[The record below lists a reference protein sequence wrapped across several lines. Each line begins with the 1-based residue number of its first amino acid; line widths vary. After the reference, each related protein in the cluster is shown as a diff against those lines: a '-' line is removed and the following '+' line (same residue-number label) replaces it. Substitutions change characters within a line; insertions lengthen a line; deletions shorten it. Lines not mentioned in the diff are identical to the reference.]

1 MRHGDISS
9 SNDTVGVAVVNYKMP
24 RLHTAAEVLD
34 NARKIADM
42 IVGMKQGLPGMDLVV
57 FPEYSLQGIM
67 YDPAEMMETA
77 VAIPGEE
84 TEIFSR
90 ACRKANVWGVF
101 SLTGERHEEHP
112 RKAPYNTLVLIDN
125 NGEIV
130 QKYRKI
136 IPWCPIEGWYPGG
149 QTYVSEGPKGMKISL
164 IICDDGNYP
173 EIWRD
178 CAMKGAE
185 LIVRCQGYM
194 YPAKDQQVMMAK
206 AMAWAN
212 NCYVAVANA
221 AGFDGVYSYFGHSAI
236 IGFDGRTLG
245 ECGEEEMGIQY
256 AQLSLSQIR
265 DARANDQSQN
275 HLFKILHRGYSGL
288 QASGDGDRGLADQ
301 SRRQQDE
308 EQALAR
314 ENLAEASLL
323 QAHLSHRSALHS
335 RFRFDPAAV
344 MDCLRAEVLGQ
355 EPALQAVEDMLKVV
369 RADIADPRRPLFSAL
384 FLGPTGV
391 GKTEIVRALARALHG
406 DAEGFCRVDMNTLS
420 QEHYAAALTG
430 APPGYVGAK
439 EGTTLLEQDKLD
451 GSPGR
456 PGIVLFDE
464 LEKASPEVVHALLN
478 VLDNGLLRVAS
489 GERTYHFRNT
499 LVFMTSNLCAHEI
512 QRYDERRQRLPWRL
526 LPVGGERRRRD
537 IDGMVRARLLK
548 TFSPEFVN
556 RLDSVVTFNWI
567 ERNVVARL
575 VELEVQRLNR
585 RLEKHRCR
593 LEATPEVLAKI
604 ARAGFDRQFG
614 ARALRRSVRHHLEVP
629 LAEHLLDH
637 HQPGDGNCTTYL
649 ASLEHERVR
658 FVRR

>member
-1 MRHGDISS
+1 
-9 SNDTVGVAVVNYKMP
+9 MP
-24 RLHTAAEVLD
+24 FLS
-34 NARKIADM
+34 DM
-42 IVGMKQGLPGMDLVV
+42 L
-57 FPEYSLQGIM
+57 
-67 YDPAEMMETA
+67 
-77 VAIPGEE
+77 
-84 TEIFSR
+84 
-90 ACRKANVWGVF
+90 
-101 SLTGERHEEHP
+101 
-112 RKAPYNTLVLIDN
+112 
-125 NGEIV
+125 
-130 QKYRKI
+130 
-136 IPWCPIEGWYPGG
+136 
-149 QTYVSEGPKGMKISL
+149 
-164 IICDDGNYP
+164 
-173 EIWRD
+173 
-178 CAMKGAE
+178 
-185 LIVRCQGYM
+185 
-194 YPAKDQQVMMAK
+194 
-206 AMAWAN
+206 
-212 NCYVAVANA
+212 
-221 AGFDGVYSYFGHSAI
+221 
-236 IGFDGRTLG
+236 
-245 ECGEEEMGIQY
+245 
-256 AQLSLSQIR
+256 
-265 DARANDQSQN
+265 
-275 HLFKILHRGYSGL
+275 
-288 QASGDGDRGLADQ
+288 DQ

-355 EPALQAVEDMLKVV
+355 DPALQAVEDMLKVV

-567 ERNVVARL
+567 ERDVVARL
-575 VELEVQRLNR
+575 VEPGGAAAQPAPGEASLPPGGDPGRAGEDRPR
-585 RLEKHRCR
+585 RLRPAVRRPCVAPQRPSSSRGTAGRASARPPPAGRRELHD
-593 LEATPEVLAKI
+593 LPGEPG
-604 ARAGFDRQFG
+604 ARAGSLRAALSDSHRRGNGWDRT
-614 ARALRRSVRHHLEVP
+614 RSGR
-629 LAEHLLDH
+629 
-637 HQPGDGNCTTYL
+637 
-649 ASLEHERVR
+649 
-658 FVRR
+658 

>member
-1 MRHGDISS
+1 PARLPVWRNVRSAGCPTRDWRRRPDGTGVPSCGTPSPPFPPVAEGVSS
-9 SNDTVGVAVVNYKMP
+9 MP
-24 RLHTAAEVLD
+24 FLS
-34 NARKIADM
+34 DM
-42 IVGMKQGLPGMDLVV
+42 L
-57 FPEYSLQGIM
+57 
-67 YDPAEMMETA
+67 
-77 VAIPGEE
+77 
-84 TEIFSR
+84 
-90 ACRKANVWGVF
+90 
-101 SLTGERHEEHP
+101 
-112 RKAPYNTLVLIDN
+112 
-125 NGEIV
+125 
-130 QKYRKI
+130 
-136 IPWCPIEGWYPGG
+136 
-149 QTYVSEGPKGMKISL
+149 
-164 IICDDGNYP
+164 
-173 EIWRD
+173 
-178 CAMKGAE
+178 
-185 LIVRCQGYM
+185 
-194 YPAKDQQVMMAK
+194 
-206 AMAWAN
+206 
-212 NCYVAVANA
+212 
-221 AGFDGVYSYFGHSAI
+221 
-236 IGFDGRTLG
+236 
-245 ECGEEEMGIQY
+245 
-256 AQLSLSQIR
+256 
-265 DARANDQSQN
+265 
-275 HLFKILHRGYSGL
+275 
-288 QASGDGDRGLADQ
+288 DQ

-567 ERNVVARL
+567 ERDVVARL

>member
-1 MRHGDISS
+1 
-9 SNDTVGVAVVNYKMP
+9 
-24 RLHTAAEVLD
+24 
-34 NARKIADM
+34 
-42 IVGMKQGLPGMDLVV
+42 
-57 FPEYSLQGIM
+57 
-67 YDPAEMMETA
+67 
-77 VAIPGEE
+77 
-84 TEIFSR
+84 
-90 ACRKANVWGVF
+90 
-101 SLTGERHEEHP
+101 
-112 RKAPYNTLVLIDN
+112 
-125 NGEIV
+125 
-130 QKYRKI
+130 
-136 IPWCPIEGWYPGG
+136 
-149 QTYVSEGPKGMKISL
+149 
-164 IICDDGNYP
+164 
-173 EIWRD
+173 
-178 CAMKGAE
+178 
-185 LIVRCQGYM
+185 
-194 YPAKDQQVMMAK
+194 
-206 AMAWAN
+206 
-212 NCYVAVANA
+212 
-221 AGFDGVYSYFGHSAI
+221 
-236 IGFDGRTLG
+236 
-245 ECGEEEMGIQY
+245 
-256 AQLSLSQIR
+256 
-265 DARANDQSQN
+265 
-275 HLFKILHRGYSGL
+275 
-288 QASGDGDRGLADQ
+288 
-301 SRRQQDE
+301 
-308 EQALAR
+308 
-314 ENLAEASLL
+314 
-323 QAHLSHRSALHS
+323 
-335 RFRFDPAAV
+335 
-344 MDCLRAEVLGQ
+344 
-355 EPALQAVEDMLKVV
+355 
-369 RADIADPRRPLFSAL
+369 
-384 FLGPTGV
+384 PTGV